1 MDFSRI
7 KNIFHHL
14 FIPQEKNNF
23 RSKLLHLDFLSYYLL
38 LALFFT
44 FLFKTTP
51 FYNILGYA
59 TDITIQ
65 KLYELTNKERRKHNL
80 PPLNYNEKLSKA
92 AYQKALDMFNKNYWA
107 HFGPNGETPWQFI
120 LNVGYQYEYA
130 GENLAKNFLFSEN
143 VVSAWMSSKTH
154 RENILRKDY
163 TDIGF
168 AVVNGTLNGEPTTL
182 VVQMFAKPSAT
193 NFAKELGEKHQVFAS
208 EKKQLSQSLR
218 TSSYSQPA
226 AVLAKKEQKPIIN
239 ANKFLYNFNLGF
251 IGILV
256 TTLILDFYFASK
268 MGILKIRLTGKNL
281 AHFIFLG
288 FVILGLFIISRGSIL

>member
-65 KLYELTNKERRKHNL
+65 KLYELTNNERKKYNL
-80 PPLNYNEKLSKA
+80 PPLNYNKQLAEA
-92 AYQKALDMFNKNYWA
+92 AYKKALDMFNKNYWA
-107 HFGPNGETPWQFI
+107 HFGPNGETPWDFI
-120 LNVGYQYEYA
+120 LSAGYQYEYA

-143 VVSAWMSSKTH
+143 VISAWMNSKTH
-154 RENILRKDY
+154 RENILRKEY

-168 AVVNGTLNGEPTTL
+168 AVVNGILNNEPTTL
-182 VVQMFAKPSAT
+182 VVQMFGKPISN
-193 NFAKELGEKHQVFAS
+193 NFAQDITGKYYVFAEENS
-208 EKKQLSQSLR
+208 SNSQLSSLDKKQIL
-218 TSSYSQPA
+218 
-226 AVLAKKEQKPIIN
+226 
-239 ANKFLYNFNLGF
+239 ANKEEKIKFNTSRFLFNFNLFF
-251 IGILV
+251 IITLMLV
-256 TTLILDFYFASK
+256 LIFDFYFASK

>member
-1 MDFSRI
+1 MNFSRI
-7 KNIFHHL
+7 KNFFHHL
-14 FIPQEKNNF
+14 FIPKEDNHF
-23 RSKLLHLDFLSYYLL
+23 RSRLLHLDFLTYYLL

-44 FLFKTTP
+44 FLFKSTP
-51 FYNILGYA
+51 LSNILGYA

-65 KLYELTNKERRKHNL
+65 KLYELTNQERQKYNL

-120 LNVGYQYEYA
+120 LNAGYEYEYA

-143 VVSAWMSSKTH
+143 VVSAWMNSKTH
-154 RENILRKDY
+154 RENILKKEY

-182 VVQMFAKPSAT
+182 VVQMFGKPASI
-193 NFAKELGEKHQVFAS
+193 NLVKNLVEKYQVFAT
-208 EKKQLSQSLR
+208 EKKEIPLSKSSSSLA
-218 TSSYSQPA
+218 P
-226 AVLAKKEQKPIIN
+226 AVLANKEQKSVVN
-239 ANKFLYNFNLGF
+239 VNKFLFDFNLGF
-251 IGILV
+251 IAILML
-256 TTLILDFYFASK
+256 TLIVDFYFASK
-268 MGILKIRLTGKNL
+268 MGILKLRFTGKNL

-288 FVILGLFIISRGSIL
+288 FLAIGLFIISRGVIL

>member
-1 MDFSRI
+1 MKFFGL
-7 KNIFHHL
+7 KNFFHHL
-14 FIPQEKNNF
+14 FIPKEENNF
-23 RSKLLHLDFLSYYLL
+23 RSKLLHLDFLSFYLL
-38 LALFFT
+38 LALIFT

-51 FYNILGYA
+51 LYNILGYA

-65 KLYELTNKERRKHNL
+65 KLYELTNKEREKYNL
-80 PPLNYNEKLSKA
+80 PPLNYNEKLSLA

-120 LNVGYQYEYA
+120 LNAGYEYEYA

-143 VVSAWMSSKTH
+143 VIAAWMDSKTH

-182 VVQMFAKPSAT
+182 VVQMFGRPSSINLSKKLT
-193 NFAKELGEKHQVFAS
+193 ETQQVFAS
-208 EKKQLSQSLR
+208 EKKE
-218 TSSYSQPA
+218 TNKKTIASSTPQ
-226 AVLAKKEQKPIIN
+226 VLAKKEKN
-239 ANKFLYNFNLGF
+239 RAVAATKFLFNFNLGF
-251 IGILV
+251 IGLLML
-256 TTLILDFYFASK
+256 TLILDFYFAAK
-268 MGILKIRLTGKNL
+268 MGVLKLRLTGKNF

-288 FVILGLFIISRGSIL
+288 FIVIGLFIISRGAIL